1 MASLIKKKMY
11 VSFLCPLKKPRSND
25 NSLDPVAF
33 SLPQENMVYL
43 KQDIEALAMEKKIGK
58 FD

>member
-1 MASLIKKKMY
+1 MY
-11 VSFLCPLKKPRSND
+11 ISFLCPLKKPRSND
-25 NSLDPVAF
+25 NSLDPAAF